1 MKQVLF
7 AETNIIERFT
17 YYRTI
22 RAHKEPGPQGSVRDR
37 EVVFYKRGG
46 TIMGEHSLILY
57 DHYV

>member
-22 RAHKEPGPQGSVRDR
+22 RAHKEPDPQGNVRDR

-46 TIMGEHSLILY
+46 EFTPRASIL
-57 DHYV
+57 